1 MGGDRLLLAGITVPS
16 THIRIRVHQCPD
28 TEGCHKFVVGKAEP
42 AIRVMYYSSKENVLR
57 IKFDKRIKVMKTI
70 KVELCL
76 TILKVLMKKNKKG
89 KKDHLEGSS
98 GFYHHWH

>member
-1 MGGDRLLLAGITVPS
+1 
-16 THIRIRVHQCPD
+16 
-28 TEGCHKFVVGKAEP
+28 
-42 AIRVMYYSSKENVLR
+42 
-57 IKFDKRIKVMKTI
+57 MKTI

-98 GFYHHWH
+98 GFYQPVLVCGSEDHKTK